1 MIRMIRVDYR
11 LLHGQVALSWTQAL
25 GANAL
30 LIVSD
35 TIENDKLRLQTLK
48 LAKPDNTKVV
58 VKNTQEAIEALE
70 SGITDK
76 YKLFI
81 ICETLSIATKIAKA
95 TNTNSIDIGNIPFAE
110 GKKQVSKSVF
120 LSPEDVDLVQKL
132 ASEDFDLYIQMVPN
146 EKKIEVKK
154 ILRELK

>member
-1 MIRMIRVDYR
+1 MIRMIRVDYW

>member
-11 LLHGQVALSWTQAL
+11 LLHGQIALSWTQAL